1 MLVIDTDLFDELAAD
16 FVDRNDEGQVVAER
30 YPFTEA
36 GVRGRGVSHPPGPG
50 ALSWRGCGVNI
61 C

>member
-36 GVRGRGVSHPPGPG
+36 GVRGGASRTRRGRVP
-50 ALSWRGCGVNI
+50 
-61 C
+61 